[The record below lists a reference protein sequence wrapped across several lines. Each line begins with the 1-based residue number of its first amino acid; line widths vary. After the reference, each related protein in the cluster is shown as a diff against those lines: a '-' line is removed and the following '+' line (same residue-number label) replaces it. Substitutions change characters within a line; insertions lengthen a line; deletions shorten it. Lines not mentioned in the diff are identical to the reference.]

1 MIFEEPGIGT
11 LVNSYSTAPIPESN
25 DVLQILTRSDNSYSL
40 RGLSSVN
47 PIVNQD
53 RMNHLLGN
61 LNNILKQSAGR
72 RWVYYEWF
80 YSNIDRALLLGEN
93 DFERCLKQ
101 LFKRLKTRTLTKVQW
116 SMIRRLIGKPRRC
129 SSAFFNEERRNLEK
143 RRKKIRFLHQLK
155 GFEVMD
161 NTKFQGNCF
170 I

>member
-1 MIFEEPGIGT
+1 MIFKEPGIGT
-11 LVNSYSTAPIPESN
+11 LVNSYSTAPIHESN
-25 DVLQILTRSDNSYSL
+25 DVLQILTRSDNSL

-101 LFKRLKTRTLTKVQW
+101 LFKR
-116 SMIRRLIGKPRRC
+116 RLIGKPRRC

>member
-1 MIFEEPGIGT
+1 MIFKEPGIGT
-11 LVNSYSTAPIPESN
+11 LVNSYSTAPIHESN
-25 DVLQILTRSDNSYSL
+25 DVLQILTRSDNSL

-129 SSAFFNEERRNLEK
+129 SSAFLMKKEEIWKNEER
-143 RRKKIRFLHQLK
+143 
-155 GFEVMD
+155 
-161 NTKFQGNCF
+161 KFVF
-170 I
+170 YIS